1 MNTTNFLKQIRSII
15 REEIE
20 YALDKKLNENT
31 KKDDR
36 KVLSHGMNLMKEV
49 GANKI
54 KNKKPQSSKS
64 GLTSI
69 QSLLDETRRSMEES
83 MALDD
88 GYDNE
93 LRFTTDS
100 LNAFSSPRVNA
111 APSGINV
118 NELPQEVSNALTR
131 DYSALMK
138 KIQEKTGR

>member
-1 MNTTNFLKQIRSII
+1 
-15 REEIE
+15 
-20 YALDKKLNENT
+20 KLNENL

-36 KVLSHGMNLMKEV
+36 KVLSHGMNLMKEI
-49 GANKI
+49 GMNKGV
-54 KNKKPQSSKS
+54 KKTPQSSKS

-83 MALDD
+83 MDLDA
-88 GYDNE
+88 GYDEE

-111 APSGINV
+111 APSGVNV
-118 NELPQEVSNALTR
+118 DELPQEVSNALTR

-138 KIQEKTGR
+138 KIQEKKGR